1 MECLKIVSICFD
13 IEEPDVKKREL
24 KAFTEANEELN
35 CDDLLVISW
44 DYEKEERIKDKK
56 IKFIPL
62 WRWLL
67 DPLKKIDI

>member
-35 CDDLLVISW
+35 CDDL
-44 DYEKEERIKDKK
+44 
-56 IKFIPL
+56 KFIPL

-67 DPLKKIDI
+67 DPLYV